1 MFLRASDFKDNEHEK
16 KVTNSMSKKDK
27 PEEVKP
33 TIEDL
38 HEKIKDAKKLAD
50 YSKAMLEERMKR
62 RPLESASMIFVA
74 GIILGVLIGSATA
87 RRS

>member
-1 MFLRASDFKDNEHEK
+1 
-16 KVTNSMSKKDK
+16 MSKKDK

-50 YSKAMLEERMKR
+50 DSKAMLEERMKR

-74 GIILGVLIGSATA
+74 GIILGVLIGSAT
-87 RRS
+87 

>member
-1 MFLRASDFKDNEHEK
+1 
-16 KVTNSMSKKDK
+16 MSKKEK

-38 HEKIKDAKKLAD
+38 HKTIKDVRKLAD
-50 YSKAMLEERMKR
+50 DSKVMLEERMKR

-74 GIILGVLIGSATA
+74 GVVLGVLIGSATA